1 MQTQKKVLILIA
13 DSNGAYPVPA
23 VKGGAVTTLIEHLVK
38 ENNDKQLVDLT
49 IMSVYDKQA
58 ESSALDKYPNVR
70 FIWVKR
76 STLIKALDGI
86 VMNAVKTLFPGKKL
100 LSYMSITTLL
110 CYIWQASRLLKREF
124 FDKVILQNNMPLAW
138 VIKLSN
144 YKGEYFYHLHN
155 TPRTNAKCLPVFNR
169 CKAYLCVSKS
179 VENEIS
185 NPTNPIGPVP
195 QNKIRILYNCI
206 DTNLFREKEINRKI
220 WQDRF
225 GIKENERI
233 IIYVGRLSEEK
244 GIDQLLLS
252 LDYIK
257 TKNLKLLIVGSLM
270 SSNSMKDA
278 YQEKIKKLAEKFD
291 DRVVFTGYISQ
302 QELPDIYNLAEISVL
317 PSMWDEPAGLTMIES
332 LACGT
337 PVITTRSGG
346 IPEYVEGGAIILER
360 SPKLPLEIAKSIDM
374 VFSDAKLYQQ
384 IRLEGINRVKN
395 NFASDFYLNRFLE
408 SIV

>member
-257 TKNLKLLIVGSLM
+257 TKNLKLLIV
-270 SSNSMKDA
+270 
-278 YQEKIKKLAEKFD
+278 
-291 DRVVFTGYISQ
+291 
-302 QELPDIYNLAEISVL
+302 
-317 PSMWDEPAGLTMIES
+317 
-332 LACGT
+332 
-337 PVITTRSGG
+337 
-346 IPEYVEGGAIILER
+346 AI
-360 SPKLPLEIAKSIDM
+360 A
-374 VFSDAKLYQQ
+374 
-384 IRLEGINRVKN
+384 
-395 NFASDFYLNRFLE
+395 
-408 SIV
+408 

>member
-1 MQTQKKVLILIA
+1 
-13 DSNGAYPVPA
+13 
-23 VKGGAVTTLIEHLVK
+23 
-38 ENNDKQLVDLT
+38 
-49 IMSVYDKQA
+49 
-58 ESSALDKYPNVR
+58 
-70 FIWVKR
+70 
-76 STLIKALDGI
+76 
-86 VMNAVKTLFPGKKL
+86 
-100 LSYMSITTLL
+100 
-110 CYIWQASRLLKREF
+110 
-124 FDKVILQNNMPLAW
+124 
-138 VIKLSN
+138 
-144 YKGEYFYHLHN
+144 
-155 TPRTNAKCLPVFNR
+155 
-169 CKAYLCVSKS
+169 
-179 VENEIS
+179 
-185 NPTNPIGPVP
+185 
-195 QNKIRILYNCI
+195 
-206 DTNLFREKEINRKI
+206 
-220 WQDRF
+220 
-225 GIKENERI
+225 
-233 IIYVGRLSEEK
+233 
-244 GIDQLLLS
+244 
-252 LDYIK
+252 
-257 TKNLKLLIVGSLM
+257 
-270 SSNSMKDA
+270 MKDA